1 MESTRATFAHE
12 AVLHVDARTDEREP
26 GAVITIELCG
36 AIDHPPPCPFA
47 PHQTVAAQ
55 HNDGLYVRTV
65 FAVEAAREREVHE
78 RIDPA
83 LAAAPA
89 WRLERG
95 GPSALRRGEA
105 ALGARMAGG

>member
-36 AIDHPPPCPFA
+36 TIDHPPPCPFA

-55 HNDGLYVRTV
+55 HNEGLYVRTV
-65 FAVEAAREREVHE
+65 FADEAAREREVHE

-95 GPSALRRGEA
+95 GPSALRPGEA